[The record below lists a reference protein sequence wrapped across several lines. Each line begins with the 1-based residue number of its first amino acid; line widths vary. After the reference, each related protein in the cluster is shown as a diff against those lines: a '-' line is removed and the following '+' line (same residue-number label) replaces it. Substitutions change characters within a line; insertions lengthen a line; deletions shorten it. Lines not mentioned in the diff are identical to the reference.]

1 LFLAGEC
8 DSFRTRSLGEASGG
22 IIGEIVSRVLIGI
35 GLINDVIFDS
45 ASIHPALPQRS
56 RDSYRS
62 GRAPP

>member
-1 LFLAGEC
+1 VTVSAPEVSAKLQEELSVRLFRAL
-8 DSFRTRSLGEASGG
+8 
-22 IIGEIVSRVLIGI
+22 LIGI
-35 GLINDVIFDS
+35 GSINDVIFDS